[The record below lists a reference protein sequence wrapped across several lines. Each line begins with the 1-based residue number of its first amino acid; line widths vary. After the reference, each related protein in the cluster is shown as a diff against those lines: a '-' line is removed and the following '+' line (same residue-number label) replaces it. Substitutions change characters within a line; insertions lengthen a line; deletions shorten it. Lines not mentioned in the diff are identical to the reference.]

1 MERNKIIRIT
11 TVPVSLKGLLKGQ
24 LNYIN
29 NFYNVIGIS
38 SNDNGVL
45 ESVAEQE
52 NIQVIPVELTRKI
65 TPIQDLKSLW
75 VLYRVL
81 KKEKPYIVHT
91 HTPKAGTIGM
101 IASYL
106 ARVPHRLHTIAG
118 LPLLEATGK
127 KRILLNFVEKITYK
141 FATKIY
147 PNSFGLQQ
155 IILDHKFT
163 KQNKLKVLGNG
174 SSNGINTSI
183 FNPDLI
189 SANQKNE
196 LRNSLDIKKTDYVF
210 IFLGRIVADKG
221 INELVTAFC
230 KLNKENKNTKLL
242 LVGTFEEELDPLDTT
257 TVSKIKENKDII
269 VTGWQTDVKP
279 YLSIANTLTF
289 PSYREGFPNVVM
301 QAGAMGL
308 PSIVTNINGCNEI
321 IIEEV
326 NGTIIPVKNS
336 DILYKKMLSFYLD
349 KTGKYNT
356 THCRQLIIDRYSQS
370 YIWKEILEEYN
381 SLSK

>member
-1 MERNKIIRIT
+1 MKKKIIRIT

-29 NFYNVIGIS
+29 KFYNVIGVS
-38 SNDNGVL
+38 SNDNGL
-45 ESVAEQE
+45 LQTVAEQE
-52 NIQVIPVELTRKI
+52 NIKVIPVELTRKI

-75 VLYRVL
+75 VLYCVL

-101 IASYL
+101 IASYF

-118 LPLLEATGK
+118 LPLLEATGR
-127 KRILLNFVEKITYK
+127 KRMLLNLVEKITYK

-155 IILDHKFT
+155 IILDHNFT
-163 KQNKLKVLGNG
+163 KQSKLKVLANG
-174 SSNGINTSI
+174 SSNGINTAV

-189 SANQKNE
+189 SNIKKDE
-196 LRNSLDIKKTDYVF
+196 LRDSLNIKKTDYVF
-210 IFLGRIVADKG
+210 IFLGRIVTDKG
-221 INELVTAFC
+221 INELIKAFS
-230 KLNKENKNTKLL
+230 KLNNKHSNTKLL
-242 LVGTFEEELDPLDTT
+242 LVGTYEEDLDPLDKITI
-257 TVSKIKENKDII
+257 SEIKENKNII
-269 VTGWQTDVKP
+269 VTGWQADVIP
-279 YLSIANTLTF
+279 YFSISNVLVF

-308 PSIVTNINGCNEI
+308 PSIVTDINGCNEI
-321 IIEEV
+321 IIEGV

-336 DILYKKMLSFYLD
+336 NILHEKMLSFYLE
-349 KTGKYNT
+349 KASNYSAEN
-356 THCRQLIIDRYSQS
+356 CRQIIVDRYIQDF
-370 YIWKEILEEYN
+370 IWKQILEEYN

>member
-1 MERNKIIRIT
+1 MKKKIIRIT

-29 NFYNVIGIS
+29 KFYNVIGVS

-45 ESVAEQE
+45 QTVAEQE
-52 NIQVIPVELTRKI
+52 NIRVIPVELTRKI

-75 VLYRVL
+75 VLYCVL
-81 KKEKPYIVHT
+81 KKEKPHIVHT

-101 IASYL
+101 IASYF

-127 KRILLNFVEKITYK
+127 KRMLLNLVEKITYK

-155 IILDHKFT
+155 IILDHNFT
-163 KQNKLKVLGNG
+163 KQSKLKVLANG
-174 SSNGINTSI
+174 SSNGINI
-183 FNPDLI
+183 AVFNPDLI
-189 SANQKNE
+189 SNIKKDE
-196 LRNSLDIKKTDYVF
+196 LRDSLNIKKTDYVF
-210 IFLGRIVADKG
+210 IFLGRIVTDKG
-221 INELVTAFC
+221 INELIKAFS
-230 KLNKENKNTKLL
+230 KLNNKHSNTKLL
-242 LVGTFEEELDPLDTT
+242 LVGTYEEDLDPLDKITI
-257 TVSKIKENKDII
+257 SEIKENKNII
-269 VTGWQTDVKP
+269 VTGWQADVIP
-279 YLSIANTLTF
+279 YFSISNVLVF

-308 PSIVTNINGCNEI
+308 PSIVTDINGCNEI
-321 IIEEV
+321 IIEGV

-336 DILYKKMLSFYLD
+336 NILHEKMLSFYLE
-349 KTGKYNT
+349 KASNYSAEN
-356 THCRQLIIDRYSQS
+356 CRQIIVDRYRQDF
-370 YIWKEILEEYN
+370 IWKQILEEYN

>member
-1 MERNKIIRIT
+1 MEKKKIIRIT

-24 LNYIN
+24 LKYIN
-29 NFYNVIGIS
+29 KFYNVIGIS

-45 ESVAEQE
+45 QTVAEQE

-75 VLYRVL
+75 ELYKVL
-81 KKEKPYIVHT
+81 KKEKPFIVHT

-101 IASYL
+101 LAAYF

-163 KQNKLKVLGNG
+163 KKDKLKVLGNG
-174 SSNGINTSI
+174 SSNGINTAI
-183 FNPDLI
+183 FNPKLFPEE
-189 SANQKNE
+189 QKSTT
-196 LRNSLDIKKTDYVF
+196 RASLQIKKTDYVF
-210 IFLGRIVADKG
+210 IFVGRIVADKG
-221 INELVTAFC
+221 INELVNAFS
-230 KLNKENKNTKLL
+230 KLSKEYDNVKLL
-242 LVGTFEEELDPLDTT
+242 LVGTYEKDLDPLEQNTDLQ
-257 TVSKIKENKDII
+257 IRENKNII
-269 VTGWQTDVKP
+269 VTGWQADVKP
-279 YLSIANTLTF
+279 FFTIANVLVF

-308 PSIVTNINGCNEI
+308 PSIVSNINGCNEI
-321 IIEEV
+321 IIEAK
-326 NGTIIPVKNS
+326 NGTIIPTKNTEALYVKM
-336 DILYKKMLSFYLD
+336 KSFYLGID
-349 KTGKYNT
+349 TNYDAKI
-356 THCRQLIIDRYSQS
+356 CRKLIEERYSQN
-370 YIWKEILEEYN
+370 YIWDKILKEYN
-381 SLSK
+381 SLS